1 MTTSAPI
8 HDGGNRKV
16 FAQPTRARP
25 VAMPRANIATSAM
38 SHWRRSL
45 CANILNPQVSALFR
59 RLPIAAKP
67 RTARRSARWPGSI
80 RFLSH
85 TRLSTLHALFWALL
99 LSCQSARAES
109 DTPPSLMLGTLTV
122 TGETLN

>member
-67 RTARRSARWPGSI
+67 RTSPPGPMAGIYPIFKPHASIDVARPILGAVTILPIRAGRIRHPAEPDARYINGD
-80 RFLSH
+80 R
-85 TRLSTLHALFWALL
+85 
-99 LSCQSARAES
+99 
-109 DTPPSLMLGTLTV
+109 
-122 TGETLN
+122 